1 MKKVFIILLVVLL
14 SGCSSHSWL
23 TSDSDAFLEYDRV
36 NHRYQIIWTWKLKKG
51 RIRQDT
57 IPILEKGEKI
67 IPSERSSV
75 AAM

>member
-1 MKKVFIILLVVLL
+1 MKKVFIILLVFLL

>member
-1 MKKVFIILLVVLL
+1 MKKVVIILLVVLL

>member
-67 IPSERSSV
+67 ISSERSSV

>member
-1 MKKVFIILLVVLL
+1 MKKVFIIMLVVLL

-57 IPILEKGEKI
+57 IPILEKGAKI

-75 AAM
+75 AAL